1 MFFNYK
7 KMIIAIFVI
16 LTLLLL
22 PDLYIYGMFL
32 RNAPLIWRILFFMPS
47 TVALLSL
54 FGARFFGLNNTISS
68 IFLIVLLCFAL
79 PKLVFSVFSILAKIL
94 GVWTL
99 TGYNIT
105 TVVGLLV
112 ACAIS
117 FIGLYGL
124 SFGWKHLE
132 VRHVDLYFDNLPE
145 EFDGYRIAHLSDI
158 HCGTYGQ
165 NPRFLQKVV
174 DRVKEEH
181 PDIVAFTGDIV
192 NTEPEELLPFTQVLS
207 QLPAKD
213 GVVSVLG
220 NHDYCLYG
228 DRNRWSDVREGGM
241 KVADIERSMGWKVL
255 LNESYVVER
264 NGKGIA
270 FAGVENTGKPP
281 FPQIGN
287 LKAAVAGITDYDTVE
302 CEEDLFTILLTH
314 DPSHWRMEVIPQT
327 HIPLTMSGHTH
338 AAQVKIGKWSP
349 VQWMYK
355 EWSGLYQAGNQQL
368 YISEGV
374 GGTLPFRFGA
384 SPEIVF
390 LTLRKRS

>member
-1 MFFNYK
+1 
-7 KMIIAIFVI
+7 MIIAIFVI

-22 PDLYIYGMFL
+22 PDLYIYGVFL
-32 RNAPLIWRILFFMPS
+32 RNIPLVWKLLFFAPS
-47 TVALLSL
+47 LVALLSIL
-54 FGARFFGLNNTISS
+54 SVKFFGLNNTITT
-68 IFLIVLLCFAL
+68 IFLVVLLCFAL
-79 PKLVFSVFSILAKIL
+79 PKMLFMAFSLIAKLLGLWSISS
-94 GVWTL
+94 
-99 TGYNIT
+99 YN
-105 TVVGLLV
+105 VVTICGIV
-112 ACAIS
+112 AASIVS
-117 FIGLYGL
+117 VIGLYGL
-124 SFGWKHLE
+124 TIGWKHL
-132 VRHVDLYFDNLPE
+132 VTKQVDLYFENLPDA
-145 EFDGYRIAHLSDI
+145 FDGYKIAHLSDL
-158 HCGTYGQ
+158 HVGTYGH

-174 DRVKEEH
+174 DRVNQEN
-181 PDIVAFTGDIV
+181 PDLVVFTGDIV
-192 NTEPEELLPFTQVLS
+192 NTEPEELQPFTPTLS
-207 QLPAKD
+207 HLHAND

-228 DRNRWSDVREGGM
+228 DRSRWSDVREGGL
-241 KVADIERSMGWKVL
+241 KVAEIECSMGWNVL
-255 LNESYVVER
+255 MNESMTVER
-264 NGKGIA
+264 DSAKIVII
-270 FAGVENTGKPP
+270 GVENTGKPP

>member
-1 MFFNYK
+1 
-7 KMIIAIFVI
+7 MIIAIIVI

-22 PDLYIYGMFL
+22 PDLYIYGVFL
-32 RNAPLIWRILFFMPS
+32 RNIPLVWKLLFFAPS
-47 TVALLSL
+47 VVALLSI
-54 FGARFFGLNNTISS
+54 FSVRFFGLTNTIST
-68 IFLIVLLCFAL
+68 IFLTVLLCFAL
-79 PKLVFSVFSILAKIL
+79 PKMLFMVFSLIAKLLGIWSITSYN
-94 GVWTL
+94 VVTL
-99 TGYNIT
+99 CGIVAAS
-105 TVVGLLV
+105 VVSV
-112 ACAIS
+112 
-117 FIGLYGL
+117 IGLYGL
-124 SFGWKHLE
+124 TIGWKHLGT
-132 VRHVDLYFDNLPE
+132 RHVDLYFDNLPE
-145 EFDGYRIAHLSDI
+145 EFDGYKIAHLSDL
-158 HCGTYGQ
+158 HVGTYGHRT
-165 NPRFLQKVV
+165 RFLQKVV
-174 DRVKEEH
+174 ERVNREN
-181 PDIVAFTGDIV
+181 PDLVVFTGDIV
-192 NTEPEELLPFTQVLS
+192 NTEPEELLPFTQTLS
-207 QLPAKD
+207 CIRAND

-228 DRNRWSDVREGGM
+228 DRSRWSDVREGGL
-241 KVADIERSMGWKVL
+241 KVAEIECSMGWNVL
-255 LNESYVVER
+255 MNESMTVER
-264 NGKGIA
+264 DSAKIA
-270 FAGVENTGKPP
+270 ITGVENTGKPP